1 MPLAHNVMD
10 HSGTLVTLPFD
21 LRIPFARYIARN
33 GVVNIKRFD
42 IACVYRDKKILGAHP
57 KELYECV
64 LDIVTSSPE
73 DLVPDAE
80 VLLAVFEII
89 NEFPSLCLP

>member
-1 MPLAHNVMD
+1 MD

-42 IACVYRDKKILGAHP
+42 IACVYRDKKILAP
-57 KELYECV
+57 TPRNFMSVY
-64 LDIVTSSPE
+64 
-73 DLVPDAE
+73 
-80 VLLAVFEII
+80 
-89 NEFPSLCLP
+89 